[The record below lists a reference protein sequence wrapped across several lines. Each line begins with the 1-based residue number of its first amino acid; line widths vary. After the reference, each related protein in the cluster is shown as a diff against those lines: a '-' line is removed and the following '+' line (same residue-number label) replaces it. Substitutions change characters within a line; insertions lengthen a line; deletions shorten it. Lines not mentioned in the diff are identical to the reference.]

1 MSKEQFQMQ
10 HEAKIVDFVNAY
22 LEKHVGT
29 LTYRNKQFH

>member
-1 MSKEQFQMQ
+1 MSKEHFQMQ
-10 HEAKIVDFVNAY
+10 HYDKIVDFVNDY